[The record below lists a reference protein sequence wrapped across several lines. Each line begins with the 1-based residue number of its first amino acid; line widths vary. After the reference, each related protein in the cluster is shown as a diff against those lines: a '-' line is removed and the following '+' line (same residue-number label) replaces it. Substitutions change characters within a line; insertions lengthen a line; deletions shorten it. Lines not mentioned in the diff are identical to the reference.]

1 MPKAFNKQVDGATI
15 GACVAV
21 GLAIYVLVVIAAY
34 FTQASIIFRTEGL
47 TARPPSTFPIEWVT
61 FKTSDGLMLNGGWL
75 ESASPT
81 RSLRCFHL

>member
-1 MPKAFNKQVDGATI
+1 MTI
-15 GACVAV
+15 SAGACLAV
-21 GLAIYVLVVIAAY
+21 GLGIYVLVVAAVDL
-34 FTQASIIFRTEGL
+34 TPPSIIFRTEGL